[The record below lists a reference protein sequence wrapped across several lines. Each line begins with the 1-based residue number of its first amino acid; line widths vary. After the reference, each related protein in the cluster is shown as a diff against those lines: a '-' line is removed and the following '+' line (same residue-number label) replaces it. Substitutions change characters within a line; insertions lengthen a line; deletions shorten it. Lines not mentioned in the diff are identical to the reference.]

1 MEGRL
6 TDGNALL
13 QRGQGALLRRD
24 FARNR
29 RLCFFLR
36 RWLALAS
43 AALVG
48 TAFANGLRFVDAA
61 EASGLTFTHVNG
73 MTGELWMAEMMGAG
87 AGILDFDGDGRM
99 DVWLVQGGPLEGE
112 GERPCDRLFR
122 NVSDADG
129 LRFEDVTE
137 RSGICA
143 DRYGMGIATGDIDN
157 DGDDDVLLANFGAN
171 QLFENLGEG
180 HFRDITA
187 PSGIEGERWSVSASF
202 ADYDGDGLLDLY
214 VANYV
219 DFRLDNHRTCYSTA
233 STPGYCAPT
242 AYRPVSDRLYRNL
255 GGGRF
260 EDATVAAG
268 VEGPYGGA
276 LGIVADDFD
285 RDGDVDF
292 YVANDQ
298 MENRMWLN
306 QGEGRFEDDALF
318 AGVAVNADG
327 EAEASMG
334 VAAADFDADCDVDL
348 FMTHL
353 AVQTNT
359 LYVNDGNGWFL
370 DRSAVAGVAADS
382 IPFTGF
388 GTGWFDADN
397 DGDLDIFSANGA
409 VTAIA
414 GQQPGPLGLPL
425 RQRNQIWR
433 LDSGRYAEVS
443 GVEAFALEEVSRGAA
458 FGDLDNDGDLDIV
471 VTNNRGPARLYR
483 NDTAGGHWLGI
494 ALTRQGGPAI
504 GATISLD
511 GEPCTARRIATDGS
525 YASARDPRIVF
536 GLGKDDSPR
545 SVHVHWP
552 DGFEQRVGPL
562 APSRYHAI
570 HRNP

>member
-1 MEGRL
+1 MRSF
-6 TDGNALL
+6 TP
-13 QRGQGALLRRD
+13 
-24 FARNR
+24 
-29 RLCFFLR
+29 CFPGSRCLG
-36 RWLALAS
+36 LALALL
-43 AALVG
+43 AG
-48 TAFANGLRFVDAA
+48 TGVAGELRFVDAA
-61 EASGLTFTHVNG
+61 AASGLAFTHVNG
-73 MTGELWMAEMMGAG
+73 MAGELWMAEMMGAG
-87 AGILDFDGDGRM
+87 AGVLDFDGDGRM
-99 DVWLVQGGPLEGE
+99 DVWLVQGGPLDGE

-122 NVSDADG
+122 NVSGADG

-143 DRYGMGIATGDIDN
+143 DRYGMGIATGDIDG
-157 DGDDDVLLANFGAN
+157 DGDADVFLANYGAN
-171 QLFENLGEG
+171 QLFENLGG
-180 HFRDITA
+180 GRFREVTA
-187 PSGIEGERWSVSASF
+187 DSGIEGERWSVSASF

-268 VEGPYGGA
+268 VEGAYGGA
-276 LGIVADDFD
+276 LGVVADDFD
-285 RDGDVDF
+285 GDGRVDF

-298 MENRMWLN
+298 TENRMWLN
-306 QGEGRFEDDALF
+306 RGDGRFEDDALF

-327 EAEASMG
+327 DSEASMG

-359 LYVNDGNGWFL
+359 LYVNDGKGWFL
-370 DRSAVAGVAADS
+370 DRSAVTGVAADS

-414 GQQPGPLGLPL
+414 GQAPGPLGLPL

-433 LDSGRYAEVS
+433 LDGRRY
-443 GVEAFALEEVSRGAA
+443 VEASGGDAFVPEEVSRGAA

-483 NDTAGGHWLGI
+483 NDTQGGNWLGI
-494 ALTRQGGPAI
+494 ALTSDAGPVTGAI
-504 GATISLD
+504 ASLD
-511 GEPCTARRIATDGS
+511 GKPCSARRLATDGS
-525 YASARDPRIVF
+525 YASARDPRMVF
-536 GLGKDDSPR
+536 GLGNSDAPH
-545 SVHVHWP
+545 SVQIRWP
-552 DGFEQRVGPL
+552 DGLEQRYGPL
-562 APSRYHAI
+562 QPNRYHTL
-570 HRNP
+570 RQTRR

>member
-1 MEGRL
+1 M
-6 TDGNALL
+6 AL
-13 QRGQGALLRRD
+13 GA
-24 FARNR
+24 
-29 RLCFFLR
+29 
-36 RWLALAS
+36 
-43 AALVG
+43 
-48 TAFANGLRFVDAA
+48 TAFADDLRFVEVA
-61 EASGLTFTHVNG
+61 EASGLQFTHVNG
-73 MTGELWMAEMMGAG
+73 MTGKLWLVEMMGAG
-87 AGILDFDGDGRM
+87 AGVLDFDGDGRM
-99 DVWLVQGGPLEGE
+99 DVWLVQGGPLEGK

-122 NVSDADG
+122 NVSGAGG
-129 LRFEDVTE
+129 LRFEDITDH
-137 RSGICA
+137 SGICA

-157 DGDDDVLLANFGAN
+157 DGDADVFLANYGAN
-171 QLFENLGEG
+171 QLFENRGG
-180 HFRDITA
+180 GQFRDITA
-187 PSGIEGERWSVSASF
+187 GSGIAGERWSVSASF

-219 DFRLDNHRTCYSTA
+219 NFRLDNHRTCYSTA

-242 AYRPVSDRLYRNL
+242 AYRPESDRLYRNL
-255 GGGRF
+255 GGGQF
-260 EDATVAAG
+260 EDATAAAG

-276 LGIVADDFD
+276 LGVVADDL
-285 RDGDVDF
+285 DGDGGVDF

-306 QGEGRFEDDALF
+306 RGEGRFEDDALF

-327 EAEASMG
+327 DAEASMG

-359 LYVNDGNGWFL
+359 LYVNDGKGWFL
-370 DRSAVAGVAADS
+370 DRSAVTGVAADS

-414 GQQPGPLGLPL
+414 GQPPGPLGLPL

-433 LDSGRYAEVS
+433 LDSERYVEVS
-443 GVEAFALEEVSRGAA
+443 GGEAFAPEEVSRGAA

-471 VTNNRGPARLYR
+471 VTNNRGQARLYR
-483 NDTAGGHWLGI
+483 NDTEGGHWLGV
-494 ALTRQGGPAI
+494 ALSRQGGPAI
-504 GATISLD
+504 GATVSL
-511 GEPCTARRIATDGS
+511 GEEPCTARRVATDGS

-545 SVHVHWP
+545 TVHIRWP
-552 DGFEQRVGPL
+552 DGFEQRLGPL
-562 APSRYHAI
+562 MPNRYHAV
-570 HRNP
+570 HRRQ

>member
-1 MEGRL
+1 MHESFWRF
-6 TDGNALL
+6 
-13 QRGQGALLRRD
+13 RS
-24 FARNR
+24 
-29 RLCFFLR
+29 R
-36 RWLALAS
+36 RWLGL
-43 AALVG
+43 
-48 TAFANGLRFVDAA
+48 AFAVLAGGGAAKELRFVDAA
-61 EASGLTFTHVNG
+61 EASGLAFTHVNG

-87 AGILDFDGDGRM
+87 AGVLDFDGDGRM
-99 DVWLVQGGPLEGE
+99 DVWLVQGGPLDGA

-122 NVSDADG
+122 NVSGADG

-143 DRYGMGIATGDIDN
+143 DRYGMGIATGDIDS
-157 DGDDDVLLANFGAN
+157 DGDADVFLANYGAN
-171 QLFENLGEG
+171 QLFENLGG
-180 HFRDITA
+180 GRFREITGN
-187 PSGIEGERWSVSASF
+187 SGIEGERWSVSASL

-268 VEGPYGGA
+268 VDGVYGGA
-276 LGIVADDFD
+276 LGVVADDFD
-285 RDGDVDF
+285 GDGRVDF

-306 QGEGRFEDDALF
+306 RGGGRFEDDALF

-327 EAEASMG
+327 DSEASMG
-334 VAAADFDADCDVDL
+334 VVAADFDADCDVDL

-359 LYVNDGNGWFL
+359 LYVNDGKGWFL
-370 DRSAVAGVAADS
+370 DRSAVTGVAADS

-414 GQQPGPLGLPL
+414 GQVPGPLGLPL

-433 LDSGRYAEVS
+433 LDGKRYGEVS
-443 GVEAFALEEVSRGAA
+443 GGDAFAPEDVSRGAA

-483 NDTAGGHWLGI
+483 NDTQGGNWLGI
-494 ALTRQGGPAI
+494 ALTNDAGPVTGAI
-504 GATISLD
+504 ASLA
-511 GEPCTARRIATDGS
+511 GKPCSARRIATDGS
-525 YASARDPRIVF
+525 YASARDPRMVF
-536 GLGKDDSPR
+536 GLGENDASR
-545 SVHVHWP
+545 SVHIRWP
-552 DGFEQRVGPL
+552 DGSERRFGPL
-562 APSRYHAI
+562 QSNRYHTLRQT
-570 HRNP
+570 HR

>member
-1 MEGRL
+1 M
-6 TDGNALL
+6 AL
-13 QRGQGALLRRD
+13 GAT
-24 FARNR
+24 
-29 RLCFFLR
+29 
-36 RWLALAS
+36 ALADD
-43 AALVG
+43 
-48 TAFANGLRFVDAA
+48 LRFVEVA
-61 EASGLTFTHVNG
+61 EASGLQFTHVNG
-73 MTGELWMAEMMGAG
+73 MTGKLWLVEMMGAG
-87 AGILDFDGDGRM
+87 AGVLDFDGDGRM
-99 DVWLVQGGPLEGE
+99 DVWLVQGGPLEGK

-122 NVSDADG
+122 NVSGTGG
-129 LRFEDVTE
+129 LRFEDITDH
-137 RSGICA
+137 SGICA

-157 DGDDDVLLANFGAN
+157 DGDADVLLANYGAN
-171 QLFENLGEG
+171 QLFENRGG
-180 HFRDITA
+180 GQFRDITA
-187 PSGIEGERWSVSASF
+187 GSGIVGERWSVSASF

-219 DFRLDNHRTCYSTA
+219 NFRLDNHRTCYSTA

-242 AYRPVSDRLYRNL
+242 AYRPESDRLYRNL
-255 GGGRF
+255 GGGQF
-260 EDATVAAG
+260 EDATAAAG

-276 LGIVADDFD
+276 LGVVADDL
-285 RDGDVDF
+285 DGDGGVDF

-306 QGEGRFEDDALF
+306 RGEGRFEDDALF

-327 EAEASMG
+327 DAEASMG

-359 LYVNDGNGWFL
+359 LYVNDGKGWFL
-370 DRSAVAGVAADS
+370 DRSAVTGVAADS

-414 GQQPGPLGLPL
+414 GQPPGPLGLPL

-433 LDSGRYAEVS
+433 LDSERYVEVS
-443 GVEAFALEEVSRGAA
+443 GGGAFAPEEVSRGAA

-471 VTNNRGPARLYR
+471 VTNNRGQARLYR
-483 NDTAGGHWLGI
+483 NDTEGGHWLGI
-494 ALTRQGGPAI
+494 ALSRQGGPEI
-504 GATISLD
+504 GATVSL
-511 GEPCTARRIATDGS
+511 GEQPCTARRVATDGS

-545 SVHVHWP
+545 TVHIRWP
-552 DGFEQRVGPL
+552 DGFEQRLGPL
-562 APSRYHAI
+562 MPNRYHAV
-570 HRNP
+570 HRRH

>member
-1 MEGRL
+1 MLAGGGLAAE
-6 TDGNALL
+6 L
-13 QRGQGALLRRD
+13 Q
-24 FARNR
+24 
-29 RLCFFLR
+29 
-36 RWLALAS
+36 
-43 AALVG
+43 
-48 TAFANGLRFVDAA
+48 FVDVADA
-61 EASGLTFTHVNG
+61 TGLAFTHVNG

-87 AGILDFDGDGRM
+87 AGVLDFDGDGRM
-99 DVWLVQGGPLEGE
+99 DVWLVQGGPLDGE
-112 GERPCDRLFR
+112 DERPCDRLFR
-122 NVSDADG
+122 NVGGTDG
-129 LRFEDVTE
+129 LRFEDVTD

-157 DGDDDVLLANFGAN
+157 DGDADVFLANYGAN
-171 QLFENLGEG
+171 QLFENLGNG
-180 HFRDITA
+180 RFRDVTA
-187 PSGIEGERWSVSASF
+187 DSGIEGERWSVSASF

-260 EDATVAAG
+260 EDATGAAG
-268 VEGPYGGA
+268 VEGAYGGA
-276 LGIVADDFD
+276 LGVVANDFD
-285 RDGDVDF
+285 GDGRVDF

-306 QGEGRFEDDALF
+306 RGDGRFEDDALF

-327 EAEASMG
+327 GAEASMG

-353 AVQTNT
+353 AMQTNT
-359 LYVNDGNGWFL
+359 LYVNDGKGWFL

-414 GQQPGPLGLPL
+414 GQAPGPLGLPL

-433 LDSGRYAEVS
+433 LDEERYVEVS
-443 GVEAFALEEVSRGAA
+443 GGEAFAPEEVSRGAA

-483 NDTAGGHWLGI
+483 NDTEGRHWLGI
-494 ALTRQGGPAI
+494 RLSRSSGPVTGTTVWLGGQ
-504 GATISLD
+504 
-511 GEPCTARRIATDGS
+511 PCTARRIATDGS
-525 YASARDPRIVF
+525 YASAHDPRVLF
-536 GLGKDDSPR
+536 GLGNDNTPR
-545 SVHVHWP
+545 AIHIRWP
-552 DGFEQRVGPL
+552 DGQEQRFGSL
-562 APSRYHAI
+562 KSDQYHAL
-570 HRNP
+570 RRGQ